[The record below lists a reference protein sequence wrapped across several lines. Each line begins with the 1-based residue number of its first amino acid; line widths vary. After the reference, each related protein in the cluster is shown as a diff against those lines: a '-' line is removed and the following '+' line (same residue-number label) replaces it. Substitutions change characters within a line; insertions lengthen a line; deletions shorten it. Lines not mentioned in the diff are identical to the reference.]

1 MAEIYGYL
9 GPEGTHCE
17 EALSAYLGGSK
28 YKAVPFSGIDRVIM
42 ALMTGEI
49 THGMVP
55 LENSTEGTVNI
66 TLDLM
71 MTAPELKITG
81 EIIMPVRHNL
91 LARPGT
97 KKEDITA
104 VISHPQALAQCRKYL
119 AEHLPQASVY
129 EVGST
134 AEAARVAAGHGDCVA
149 AIGNQAASVKYGLEI
164 IEADIHDCKE
174 NCTRFAM
181 LSREDNPAAAGA
193 PSKISLVISITDR
206 PGGLYQILKEFALN
220 NINLTRI
227 ESRPAKRSLGEY
239 LFFIDATGSLE
250 DPVIKNCLQ
259 AVQDMSSSFR
269 ILGSYPVWGSAG
281 SGNNR
286 SEERTLPSVD
296 ELRQNID
303 IIDYQ
308 IVDLLAQR
316 TQMVSII
323 GSLKQGTQAVRDK
336 KREQEVLERVRQNAL
351 RKGVDPNLME
361 RVYKILFEH
370 FVDLQVKQQSC
381 L

>member
-1 MAEIYGYL
+1 MAEKYGYL
-9 GPEGTHCE
+9 GPEGTYCE
-17 EALSAYLGGSK
+17 EALSAYLGVSK
-28 YKAVPFSGIDRVIM
+28 EKAVPYSGIDRVIF
-42 ALMTGEI
+42 ALLAGEI
-49 THGMVP
+49 TYGLVP

-81 EIIMPVRHNL
+81 EIIMPIRHNL

-97 KKEDITA
+97 KKEAITA
-104 VISHPQALAQCRKYL
+104 VISHSQALAQCRNYL
-119 AEHLPQASVY
+119 TEYLPQASVY

-149 AIGNQAASVKYGLEI
+149 AIGNGAASARYGLEI
-164 IEADIHDCKE
+164 IDRDIHDCKE

-181 LSREDNPAAAGA
+181 LSRQENPNPPSAA
-193 PSKISLVISITDR
+193 KISLVVSITDR
-206 PGGLYQILKEFALN
+206 PGGLYQVLKEFALN

-227 ESRPAKRSLGEY
+227 ESRPAKSRLGDY
-239 LFFIDATGSLE
+239 LFFIDLAGHLE
-250 DPVIKNCLQ
+250 DPVIVDCLQ
-259 AVQDMSSSFR
+259 AVKDMSSSFR
-269 ILGSYPVWGSAG
+269 ILGCYPVWESSG
-281 SGNNR
+281 SGGKR
-286 SEERTLPSVD
+286 SAERPLPSVD

-316 TQMVSII
+316 TQMVSLI
-323 GSLKQGTQAVRDK
+323 GGLKQGIKAVRDK
-336 KREQEVLERVRQNAL
+336 KREQEVLERVRQNAH

-361 RVYKILFEH
+361 RVYNILFEH
-370 FVDLQVKQQSC
+370 FVDLQVKQQTC

>member
-1 MAEIYGYL
+1 MAEKYGYL
-9 GPEGTHCE
+9 GPEGTYCE
-17 EALSAYLGGSK
+17 EALSVYLEGSSK
-28 YKAVPFSGIDRVIM
+28 EKAVPYSGIDRVIL
-42 ALMTGEI
+42 ALLAGEI
-49 THGMVP
+49 TYGLVP

-81 EIIMPVRHNL
+81 EIILPIRHNL
-91 LARPGT
+91 LARRGT
-97 KKEDITA
+97 KKGAITA
-104 VISHPQALAQCRKYL
+104 VISHPQALAQCRNYL
-119 AEHLPQASVY
+119 TEYLPQASVY

-149 AIGNQAASVKYGLEI
+149 AIGNGVASVKYGLEI
-164 IEADIHDCKE
+164 IDADIHDCKE
-174 NCTRFAM
+174 NCTRFVM
-181 LSREDNPAAAGA
+181 LSRQENPAAAGVG
-193 PSKISLVISITDR
+193 KISLVISITDR
-206 PGGLYQILKEFALN
+206 PGGLYQVLKEFALN

-227 ESRPAKRSLGEY
+227 ESRPAKRRLGEY
-239 LFFIDATGSLE
+239 LFFIDFAGNLE
-250 DPVIKNCLQ
+250 DSVTKDCLQ
-259 AVQDMSSSFR
+259 AVKDMSASFR
-269 ILGSYPVWGSAG
+269 ILGCYPVWGSAG
-281 SGNNR
+281 RGDKR
-286 SEERTLPSVD
+286 SEDQPVPSVD

-316 TQMVSII
+316 TQMVSLI
-323 GSLKQGTQAVRDK
+323 GSLKQGIQAVKDK

-361 RVYKILFEH
+361 RVYNVLFEH
-370 FVDLQVKQQSC
+370 FVDLQVKQQTC

>member
-1 MAEIYGYL
+1 MAENYGYL
-9 GPEGTHCE
+9 GPEGTYCE
-17 EALSAYLGGSK
+17 EALSVYLGGSK
-28 YKAVPFSGIDRVIM
+28 DKAVPYSGIDRVIL
-42 ALMTGEI
+42 ALLAGEI

-81 EIIMPVRHNL
+81 EIIMPIRHNL

-97 KKEDITA
+97 QKEAITA
-104 VISHPQALAQCRKYL
+104 VISHPQALAQCRNYL
-119 AEHLPQASVY
+119 IEYLPQASVY

-134 AEAARVAAGHGDCVA
+134 AEAARVAAGNGDCIA
-149 AIGNQAASVKYGLEI
+149 AIGNGAAAARYGLEI
-164 IEADIHDCKE
+164 IDGDIHDCKE
-174 NCTRFAM
+174 NCTRFVM
-181 LSREDNPAAAGA
+181 LSRQENPAAPPA
-193 PSKISLVISITDR
+193 SKISLVISITDR
-206 PGGLYQILKEFALN
+206 PGGLYQVLKEFALN

-227 ESRPAKRSLGEY
+227 ESRPAKSRLGDY
-239 LFFIDATGSLE
+239 LFFIDLAGHLK
-250 DPVIKNCLQ
+250 DPVIENCLQ
-259 AVQDMSSSFR
+259 AVKDMSSSFR
-269 ILGSYPVWGSAG
+269 ILGCYPVWGSAIRG
-281 SGNNR
+281 GKQ
-286 SEERTLPSVD
+286 SEQQPVPSVD

-316 TQMVSII
+316 TQMVSLI
-323 GSLKQGTQAVRDK
+323 GSLKQGIQAVKDK

-361 RVYKILFEH
+361 RVYNVLFEH
-370 FVDLQVKQQSC
+370 FVDLQVKQQTC